1 MAIRNIHSGSTG
13 AARDGPQELLELNA
27 RSREILRHI
36 VETYLTTGDP
46 VGSRNLSRNLPMTL
60 SPASVRNVMSDLEAL
75 GLIYAPHTSAGRLPT
90 ELGLRMFVDG
100 ILEIGNLTRDE
111 RTIIEAHGGFVD
123 KYIGDAIVAV
133 FGAPADDPD
142 HAANAV
148 RAAHPD
154 ARIVVLTMYE
164 GDEDI
169 YRAHEAGAITYLLK
183 DTLTDD
189 LIRVVREV
197 HDGKRPIMPAVEARL
212 AVRASQPTLT
222 AREIEVLKLLA
233 EGMRNKEI
241 GAALGI
247 TEGTAQIHVKNIF
260 AKLHVSDR
268 TAALQV
274 ALRRGLVHI

>member
-1 MAIRNIHSGSTG
+1 VTPTPIRVLCVDDHRIVREGVALIIGQQPDMKVVGMAASGQEAVELYEKHRPDVTLMDLRLGAMSGVDAIR
-13 AARDGPQELLELNA
+13 
-27 RSREILRHI
+27 
-36 VETYLTTGDP
+36 
-46 VGSRNLSRNLPMTL
+46 
-60 SPASVRNVMSDLEAL
+60 
-75 GLIYAPHTSAGRLPT
+75 
-90 ELGLRMFVDG
+90 
-100 ILEIGNLTRDE
+100 
-111 RTIIEAHGGFVD
+111 TI
-123 KYIGDAIVAV
+123 
-133 FGAPADDPD
+133 
-142 HAANAV
+142 

-197 HDGKRPIMPAVEARL
+197 HAGKRPMMPQVEARL
-212 AVRASQPTLT
+212 AERASQPTLT
-222 AREIEVLKLLA
+222 AREIEVVKLLA

-241 GAALGI
+241 AAALGI

-260 AKLHVSDR
+260 AKLHVNDR

-274 ALRRGLVHI
+274 AIRRGLVHI